1 MHWSGVVFKAFNFT
15 HSWGNSTLSHKESV
29 CVCVCEKPRRAS
41 ILFYKWTQLLVR
53 KNFKL
58 RVCLCLCTAD
68 RKCRWR
74 QSVHYPHQLTRIVQ
88 QKIKGRPLTF
98 SFIRAQRRV
107 LVWWDCWTLYHDPE
121 TLTTADVVEKWWW
134 CWSSGPRTL
143 LCDSMLHYIETCV
156 CALVLQRLLK
166 FIVPSQEFWH
176 TQSLKVLTAVVTPL
190 VAIVLCC

>member
-15 HSWGNSTLSHKESV
+15 HSWGNSTLSHKES
-29 CVCVCEKPRRAS
+29 VCVCEKPRRAS

-156 CALVLQRLLK
+156 CVRLCYRDYLSSLFQVKNFDTHSHWKCWPLWWLLLLQ
-166 FIVPSQEFWH
+166 
-176 TQSLKVLTAVVTPL
+176 
-190 VAIVLCC
+190 